1 MFEMEIL
8 TEKQV
13 EDSLNILIEKEINP
27 KPGR

>member
-1 MFEMEIL
+1 MFGKGKL

-27 KPGR
+27 KLGR